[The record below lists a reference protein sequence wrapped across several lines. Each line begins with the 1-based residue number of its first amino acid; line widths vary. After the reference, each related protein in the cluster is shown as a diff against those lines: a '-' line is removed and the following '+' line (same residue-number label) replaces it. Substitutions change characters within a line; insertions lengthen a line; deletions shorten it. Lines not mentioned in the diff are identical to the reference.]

1 VLGAES
7 AARFVQAA
15 EIIQSVFPQASRFVL
30 PGAGHLLMA
39 QNSAGIAE
47 RLDAFWRHRAA
58 S

>member
-1 VLGAES
+1 
-7 AARFVQAA
+7 
-15 EIIQSVFPQASRFVL
+15 VL